1 VKVKKNQG
9 RHRKH
14 LVVAKMEVK
23 KVLKAQLKRRK

>member
-1 VKVKKNQG
+1 VKKNQG

-14 LVVAKMEVK
+14 VVVASTEEK